1 MLAQRGILFFLK
13 TEKQKINISQSK
25 YTNFCLNLDKIACIS
40 QKEFE
45 AINCKSIKERFN
57 QCINFIALNTLISK
71 APIISMKFCK
81 ITRI

>member
-57 QCINFIALNTLISK
+57 QCINFIAFKCFDKQSTHYFNEVL
-71 APIISMKFCK
+71 
-81 ITRI
+81 